1 MRQTIIFFALLFSIS
16 AKCQKLTMVLGPQ
29 VAFPNGNFQLSAG
42 NGWGIFSRYDY
53 KLSERLIAI
62 GSIDGISFAEK
73 SVSLMIT
80 PGVIYISKS
89 SLKSAQ
95 LGARFNVLNRSS
107 SNLYV
112 SAELGLSQLHFRLSN
127 NQNQNVDTSD
137 DYNFCYRYAI
147 GYSMKRWDISYS
159 QQFVSNGSSSINFFA
174 IRLGY
179 RIVFNK
185 AK

>member
-1 MRQTIIFFALLFSIS
+1 MRYIIFACLLFFSIS
-16 AKCQKLTMVLGPQ
+16 AICQKLTLVVGPQ

-42 NGWGIFSRYDY
+42 NGWGGFGRFDY
-53 KLSERLIAI
+53 RLSERFTAIA
-62 GSIDGISFAEK
+62 SLDGISFAEK
-73 SVSLMIT
+73 SVSLISA
-80 PGVIYISKS
+80 PGLVFNSKS

>member
-1 MRQTIIFFALLFSIS
+1 MRYIIFSCLLFFSIS
-16 AKCQKLTMVLGPQ
+16 ATCQKLTLVVGPQ
-29 VAFPNGNFQLSAG
+29 QAFPNGNFQLSAG
-42 NGWGIFSRYDY
+42 NGWGIFSRFDY

-80 PGVIYISKS
+80 PGVIYISKFG
-89 SLKSAQ
+89 LASAQ

-147 GYSMKRWDISYS
+147 GYSMKRWELIYS
-159 QQFVSNGSSSINFFA
+159 QQFISNGSSSINFFA